1 MINLFKKKLQTYSE
15 VSHYKATEQVLNQ
28 FTKLSWENI
37 KKKGLTDWSTAV
49 SPVFNGR
56 RLITLLIIDL
66 PDISYLA
73 TFFQINLFYIRFGC
87 KKKRIRVWHSKWKK
101 GFIPIFVFSFF
112 FGSILYTN
120 KKTFTY
126 THIFILKTWY
136 EYITCKNSGK
146 KNNLNMDLTNKCTNL
161 HGLRQLQVIRFCSML
176 LITKSSQVIVSAKKK
191 KILAIYDLG

>member
-1 MINLFKKKLQTYSE
+1 MP
-15 VSHYKATEQVLNQ
+15 
-28 FTKLSWENI
+28 
-37 KKKGLTDWSTAV
+37 
-49 SPVFNGR
+49 PVFNGR

-87 KKKRIRVWHSKWKK
+87 KKKRIRVLTFLIKKK
-101 GFIPIFVFSFF
+101 GSFQFSFSPF

-120 KKTFTY
+120 KKTFTC

-146 KNNLNMDLTNKCTNL
+146 KTNLNMDLTNKCTNL

-191 KILAIYDLG
+191 NILAIYDLG

>member
-87 KKKRIRVWHSKWKK
+87 KKKKELEFDILNEKK
-101 GFIPIFVFSFF
+101 GSFQFSFSPF
-112 FGSILYTN
+112 FLVLYCTPTR
-120 KKTFTY
+120 KHSHI
-126 THIFILKTWY
+126 HIFSY
-136 EYITCKNSGK
+136 
-146 KNNLNMDLTNKCTNL
+146 
-161 HGLRQLQVIRFCSML
+161 
-176 LITKSSQVIVSAKKK
+176 
-191 KILAIYDLG
+191 

>member
-1 MINLFKKKLQTYSE
+1 MRKYLEEGTYWLIDSS
-15 VSHYKATEQVLNQ
+15 VPCFHS
-28 FTKLSWENI
+28 
-37 KKKGLTDWSTAV
+37 
-49 SPVFNGR
+49 R

-87 KKKRIRVWHSKWKK
+87 KKKKKELEFDILNEKK
-101 GFIPIFVFSFF
+101 GSFQFSFSPF

-146 KNNLNMDLTNKCTNL
+146 KTNLNMDLTNKCTNL